1 MKGVAA
7 PTAYIQVR
15 VLKGHAVSYEGKIM
29 AHYTLKRGDY
39 LVVEVDKVGASGL
52 AVNLAQKYVG
62 EWTILAKLDELEL
75 KLTARTARRRSF
87 HEVAE
92 MAIEY
97 LEGTRFYEAQ
107 KER

>member
-1 MKGVAA
+1 
-7 PTAYIQVR
+7 
-15 VLKGHAVSYEGKIM
+15 M

-62 EWTILAKLDELEL
+62 EWNIRAMFHGEGLNF
-75 KLTARTARRRSF
+75 TARTARRRSF

>member
-1 MKGVAA
+1 
-7 PTAYIQVR
+7 
-15 VLKGHAVSYEGKIM
+15 M
-29 AHYTLKRGDY
+29 AHYTLKRGDC

-62 EWTILAKLDELEL
+62 EWNIRAMFHGEGLNFAAQTLSP
-75 KLTARTARRRSF
+75 RSF
-87 HEVAE
+87 YQVAE
-92 MAIEY
+92 MTVEY